1 LLVNALPRNVATSP
15 GEKRSDVRSP
25 GAHADVTHWF
35 LDDLVIVIVIVII
48 EERLQEQSGVCLP
61 LVGLNHFFNELLRR
75 SSLSNP
81 RRRVHVARGVFS

>member
-1 LLVNALPRNVATSP
+1 MNALPRNVATSP

-35 LDDLVIVIVIVII
+35 LDDLVIVIVII
-48 EERLQEQSGVCLP
+48 EERLREQSGVCLP

-81 RRRVHVARGVFS
+81 RRRVHVARTVFS

>member
-1 LLVNALPRNVATSP
+1 MRVYALPRNVATSP

-35 LDDLVIVIVIVII
+35 LDDLVIVIVII
-48 EERLQEQSGVCLP
+48 EERLQEQSGVHLP
-61 LVGLNHFFNELLRR
+61 LVGLNYFFNELLRR

-81 RRRVHVARGVFS
+81 GRRVHVARTVFS

>member
-1 LLVNALPRNVATSP
+1 
-15 GEKRSDVRSP
+15 
-25 GAHADVTHWF
+25 
-35 LDDLVIVIVIVII
+35 VIIIVII

-81 RRRVHVARGVFS
+81 RRRVHVARAVFL

>member
-1 LLVNALPRNVATSP
+1 VHVYALPRNVATSP

-35 LDDLVIVIVIVII
+35 LDDLVIVIVII
-48 EERLQEQSGVCLP
+48 EERLQEQSGVHPP
-61 LVGLNHFFNELLRR
+61 LVGLNYFFNELLLLRR

-81 RRRVHVARGVFS
+81 RRRVHVARTVFS

>member
-1 LLVNALPRNVATSP
+1 MNALPRNVATSP

-48 EERLQEQSGVCLP
+48 EERLQEQSGVRLP
-61 LVGLNHFFNELLRR
+61 LVGLNYFFNELLRR

-81 RRRVHVARGVFS
+81 RRRVHVARTVFS

>member
-35 LDDLVIVIVIVII
+35 LDDLVIVIVII
-48 EERLQEQSGVCLP
+48 EERLREQSGVCLP

-81 RRRVHVARGVFS
+81 RRRVHVARRVFS